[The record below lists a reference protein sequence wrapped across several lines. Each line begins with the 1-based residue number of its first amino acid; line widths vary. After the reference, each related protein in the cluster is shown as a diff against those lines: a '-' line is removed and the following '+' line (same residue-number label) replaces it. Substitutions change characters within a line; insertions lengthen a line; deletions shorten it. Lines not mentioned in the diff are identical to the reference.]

1 MKIGFIGLGIMGRP
15 MAKNLIKA
23 GHELVVCDF
32 NKDHVADLVSCGAKS
47 AANGAEMAKEVD
59 VIITMVQ
66 NSPQVR
72 AAVLGENG
80 VAETAKPGFTLIDMS
95 SIDPVESKKIGEEL
109 EDHEGVSEV
118 VYVSADEAWEEF
130 QKQYFEGNPEL
141 AEGFKND
148 NPLASSDNYEVYMK
162 TMDDNQSLLARSR
175 SLSATQKELVEFA
188 QKLDGV
194 REVNRSD
201 VVANTLSSVNTL
213 VAVVSI
219 AIIIILFGVSI
230 FLISNTVTM
239 GITVRKEEI
248 AIMKYIGAKD
258 FVVRSPFVIEG
269 LIIGIFGAAIPL
281 VLLYF
286 LYDKAVEYI
295 MEKFSILQNIINFL
309 PVGTV
314 YQILLPIGLVMG
326 IGIGFL
332 GSFFTV
338 RKHLKV

>member
-1 MKIGFIGLGIMGRP
+1 MRISTIGYVGKQGIKNIWRNKMFSLASIATMSACIFLFGLFFSI
-15 MAKNLIKA
+15 
-23 GHELVVCDF
+23 LVNF
-32 NKDHVADLVSCGAKS
+32 QYIIRT
-47 AANGAEMAKEVD
+47 AEE
-59 VIITMVQ
+59 
-66 NSPQVR
+66 
-72 AAVLGENG
+72 G
-80 VAETAKPGFTLIDMS
+80 VAITVLFDEDATDEQK
-95 SIDPVESKKIGEEL
+95 EEIGEQL
-109 EDHEGVSEV
+109 ENHEGVADV
-118 VYVSADEAWEEF
+118 KYVSAEEAWEEF
-130 QKQYFEGNPEL
+130 QKEYFGDNPEL
-141 AEGFKND
+141 AEGFKDD
-148 NPLASSDNYEVYMK
+148 NPLASSDNYEVYME
-162 TMDDNQSLLARSR
+162 TMDNDDESLIARSR
-175 SLSATQKELVEFA
+175 SLSETQNDLVKFA
-188 QKLDGV
+188 QGLDGV
-194 REVNRSD
+194 REVNKSD

-213 VAVVSI
+213 VAIVSI
-219 AIIIILFGVSI
+219 AIIIILLGVSI

-269 LIIGIFGAAIPL
+269 LIIGVFGAAIPL
-281 VLLYF
+281 TLLYF

-295 MEKFSILQNIINFL
+295 MTRFSILQNIIDFL

>member
-1 MKIGFIGLGIMGRP
+1 MFSLASVATMSACIFLFGLFFSI
-15 MAKNLIKA
+15 
-23 GHELVVCDF
+23 LVNF
-32 NKDHVADLVSCGAKS
+32 QYIIRT
-47 AANGAEMAKEVD
+47 AEE
-59 VIITMVQ
+59 
-66 NSPQVR
+66 
-72 AAVLGENG
+72 G
-80 VAETAKPGFTLIDMS
+80 VAITVFFDEDVTDAQK
-95 SIDPVESKKIGEEL
+95 EEIGQQLEE
-109 EDHEGVSEV
+109 HEGVANV
-118 VYVSADEAWEEF
+118 RYVSADEAWEEF
-130 QKQYFEGNPEL
+130 QKEYFGDNPEL
-141 AEGFKND
+141 AEGFKDD
-148 NPLASSDNYEVYMK
+148 NPLASSDNYEVYME
-162 TMDDNQSLLARSR
+162 TTDNSDQSLVARSR
-175 SLSATQKELVEFA
+175 SLSETQNELVEFA
-188 QKLDGV
+188 QSLDGV
-194 REVNRSD
+194 REVNKSD

-213 VAVVSI
+213 VAIVSV
-219 AIIIILFGVSI
+219 AIIIILLGVSI

-269 LIIGIFGAAIPL
+269 LIIGVFGAAIPL
-281 VLLYF
+281 TLLYF

-295 MEKFSILQNIINFL
+295 MTRFRILQNIIDFL